1 MNFTPEQ
8 LARLA
13 QTPHM
18 ELMLQ
23 RAMARQANDTTRD
36 QQLAPY
42 EHQAFAR
49 EYVGQHPV
57 SGALGVGAAIPLYQL
72 SKLLGLAPTT
82 NGQTTPASLQQLI
95 AGYQGIGEGLAGALT
110 RSFRTAGTDTGT

>member
-18 ELMLQ
+18 DLMLQ
-23 RAMARQANDTTRD
+23 RGRARQANDNALD

-49 EYVGQHPV
+49 EYVGQHPI
-57 SGALGVGAAIPLYQL
+57 SGALAVVLVLVRRVALAVLVQKRKAPLV
-72 SKLLGLAPTT
+72 
-82 NGQTTPASLQQLI
+82 ASAQKP
-95 AGYQGIGEGLAGALT
+95 
-110 RSFRTAGTDTGT
+110 

>member
-8 LARLA
+8 LARLT

-18 ELMLQ
+18 DLMLQ
-23 RAMARQANDTTRD
+23 RGRARQANDNALD

-49 EYVGQHPV
+49 EYVGQHPI
-57 SGALGVGAAIPLYQL
+57 SGALGVGGGHSAVPTRETPRTGPNNKRTGHPCLTAAAYRRVPR
-72 SKLLGLAPTT
+72 
-82 NGQTTPASLQQLI
+82 NWR
-95 AGYQGIGEGLAGALT
+95 
-110 RSFRTAGTDTGT
+110 RS

>member
-49 EYVGQHPV
+49 EYVGQHPI

-72 SKLLGLAPTT
+72 SKLLGLTP
-82 NGQTTPASLQQLI
+82 TPATVRPLRLRYSNLSPGTKELAKVLQVH
-95 AGYQGIGEGLAGALT
+95 
-110 RSFRTAGTDTGT
+110 

>member
-18 ELMLQ
+18 DLMLQ
-23 RAMARQANDTTRD
+23 RGRARQANDNALD

-49 EYVGQHPV
+49 EYVGQHPI
-57 SGALGVGAAIPLYQL
+57 SGALAVVLVLVRLCHPC
-72 SKLLGLAPTT
+72 
-82 NGQTTPASLQQLI
+82 
-95 AGYQGIGEGLAGALT
+95 
-110 RSFRTAGTDTGT
+110 